1 MRRILQ
7 GDSTGCGLACIAML
21 ADCSYKKVKK
31 KAVQKLNFS
40 NKRKLYTG
48 TRHLKILGK
57 CFGINIAGSRRRP
70 FKNWDALPDTA
81 IISINPNL
89 NHTSWHWVVFSRTNG
104 ASFVL
109 DPKQSIKSNK
119 RTDFGRMRPSG
130 YLPVRF
136 NK

>member
-1 MRRILQ
+1 MRRIRY

-21 ADCSYKKVKK
+21 AGFSYKKVKK
-31 KAVQKLNFS
+31 KAVQELNFS
-40 NKRKLYTG
+40 NKRKFYTG
-48 TRHLKILGK
+48 TGNLKALGE
-57 CFGINIAGSRRRP
+57 CFGISIVGCRRRP
-70 FKNWDALPDTA
+70 FKNWDALPNTA

-89 NHTSWHWVVFSRTNG
+89 DHTSWRWVVFSRTNG
-104 ASFVL
+104 TSFVL

-136 NK
+136 NR